1 MWQPY
6 TPADTSSFT
15 AYNSQSGL
23 TTALYTNHSNPLDG
37 DVLSPYSSITNSSP
51 PSLSPLTLSFTPHM
65 IKDILRGTPGFPEEE
80 LEEERDQAEE
90 DDCPTWPPSHHL
102 LQGLPPGSPG
112 QHLAQAPGADQG
124 GHHLVHL
131 LNPLSLLLP
140 NTCFSSSTGLPSRY
154 KDSREF

>member
-23 TTALYTNHSNPLDG
+23 TTSAPHSSTASFS
-37 DVLSPYSSITNSSP
+37 LSPYSSITNSSP
-51 PSLSPLTLSFTPHM
+51 PSLSPITLSYTPHM

-80 LEEERDQAEE
+80 EADVEIQVEE
-90 DDCPTWPPSHHL
+90 DDPPTWHAPHHLVEVHPSGASPPPST
-102 LQGLPPGSPG
+102 S
-112 QHLAQAPGADQG
+112 A
-124 GHHLVHL
+124 HHLVHMHQL

-140 NTCFSSSTGLPSRY
+140 NTCFSSSTSLPTRY
-154 KDSREF
+154 ILEIFRQK

>member
-23 TTALYTNHSNPLDG
+23 TTAPYTNHSNPSDP
-37 DVLSPYSSITNSSP
+37 LSPYSSIINSSP

-80 LEEERDQAEE
+80 LEEERE
-90 DDCPTWPPSHHL
+90 DDCPTWLPHHL
-102 LQGLPPGSPG
+102 LLQGRPPGSPG

-124 GHHLVHL
+124 AHHLVHL

-140 NTCFSSSTGLPSRY
+140 NTCFSSSTGLPTR
-154 KDSREF
+154 